1 MVQQFSRH
9 ALKFGR
15 FSKVGRELMR
25 NENNTLPQ
33 LQRKVIIGRVSAVD
47 DSSGYYT
54 VETGFKRWGK
64 GR

>member
-25 NENNTLPQ
+25 HENSSLPK

-47 DSSGYYT
+47 ENGYYS
-54 VETGFKRWGK
+54 VETGFKRWG
-64 GR
+64 GA